1 MPFTRNKIS
10 QAVAAAIASMTAS
23 HAISEEVARSDRA
36 IEEVVVTATKRA
48 VPLQDVPI
56 AIQAMTEDAMDD
68 LGIDNFEDYLIQM
81 PGITAG
87 GNGPG
92 QNTIYIRGVASTTPN
107 LTTAGV
113 AGLAPNVALYLDE
126 QPLSQPGRN
135 LDVYAADLNRIEVLS
150 GPQGTLFGASSQA
163 GNVRLITNKPDPTER
178 YGDVHVGTAYVKDGE
193 PNYNG
198 EIMLNLPVT
207 DRLTLRGVGYLDRK
221 GGYIDNVR
229 GTRDLTES
237 ARFREQGVVRSNGVP
252 VSARRAGFQ
261 SASGVAN
268 ALAAGDASV
277 GERVTDFSRVNFAE
291 ADNQNLVEDDFNE
304 ATYQGVRLSALFDF
318 NEDWEVLVAHT
329 RQQLDVDGVFFADPD
344 LGDYEIQRFEKDELE
359 DEFSNTNLTLTGRI
373 NELEIVYAGA
383 YTDRETEQRVD
394 YTDYL
399 FVGQYLPYYI
409 CDSTVSYPEYNN
421 YYQADPTL
429 DGVPNGNCYA
439 PNQFVTSQTDI
450 TVESHELRFMTDP
463 AKRIRFTGGVFYRE
477 LELEERN
484 DFVYPGSEQ
493 VTLYGGATPGFA
505 ENSSFPNAYK
515 SASGPYPDGT
525 IFRNDVR
532 RTDEQTGVFGEVNFD
547 LTDQVEVTLGA
558 RWYDI
563 EVDFEGSAN
572 AAFCNSSSDVD
583 RFGTN
588 ISDLYDGDGEFT
600 FIGDCGTGGGIN
612 FTRGQTFA
620 EVKAILEAADPFS
633 IGRGQFT
640 NAPNAISDA
649 EIEGIVNA
657 LRAPD
662 KASVDGTIV
671 KASVAWRPTDT
682 QMYYATFSE
691 GFRPGLLNRPGGA
704 VGPGGYTVPFE
715 LDTDDV
721 TNYEIGWKL
730 DLFDYTMRFNGTIF
744 YAEIESL
751 QTTIFDPSISNLF
764 FSDNAADAEI
774 MGIEGDV
781 VWQPEAVAG
790 LAITGAFSLLDTE
803 ITKVLTPTNDVRK
816 GDELAFAPEFQAS
829 LRVRYE
835 WPLDNGLRAHVMPHM
850 SYSAESYSDV
860 ITINRDKVDSWVLVG
875 LTAGV
880 SADTWR
886 AEFYADN
893 IFDEQAELTR
903 NFVYDRERVNYAPPT
918 TMGLRVTFDF

>member
-1 MPFTRNKIS
+1 LQFQRSKIN
-10 QAVAAAIASMTAS
+10 QAVLTAIAAMSANTAVS
-23 HAISEEVARSDRA
+23 QESRA
-36 IEEVVVTATKRA
+36 IEEIVVTATKRA

-56 AIQAMTEDAMDD
+56 AIQALTEDSMDD

-87 GNGPG
+87 GSGPG

-178 YGDVHVGTAYVKDGE
+178 YGDVHLSSAYVTDGE
-193 PNYNG
+193 PNYAG
-198 EIMLNLPVT
+198 EVMLNLPVS
-207 DRLTLRGVGYLDRK
+207 DRFTLRGVAYLDRK

-229 GTRDLTES
+229 GTRDLSES
-237 ARFREQGVVRSNGVP
+237 ARFREQGEVRANGEP
-252 VSARRAGFQ
+252 VSLRRSGLQ

-268 ALAAGDASV
+268 ALAAGDTSV
-277 GERVTDFSRVNFAE
+277 GERIADFSNVNFIA
-291 ADNQNLVEDDFNE
+291 ADNQGLVEDDFNE
-304 ATYQGVRLSALFDF
+304 ATYQGARLSGLFDI
-318 NEDWEVLVAHT
+318 NEDWELLVAHT
-329 RQQLDVDGVFFADPD
+329 RQKLDADGVFFSDPG
-344 LGDYEIQRFEKDELE
+344 LGDYEVQRFEEDELE
-359 DEFSNTNLTLTGRI
+359 DEFSNTNWTLTGRI
-373 NELEIVYAGA
+373 NELEVVYAGA

-409 CDSTVSYPEYNN
+409 CDSTVTYPEYNN
-421 YYQADPTL
+421 YYTAL
-429 DGVPNGNCYA
+429 GFVDGLPAGNCYA
-439 PNQFVTSQTDI
+439 PNQFVRSRTDT
-450 TVESHELRFMTDP
+450 TVESHEIRFLTDP
-463 AKRIRFTGGVFYRE
+463 AKRIRLTGGVFTRE

-493 VTLYGGATPGFA
+493 ALLYGTAGFSD
-505 ENSSFPNAYK
+505 NFPFPNAYN
-515 SASGPYPDGT
+515 SDPGPFPDGT
-525 IFRNDVR
+525 VFRNDVR
-532 RTDEQTGVFGEVNFD
+532 RTDEQTGVFAEVNFD
-547 LTDQVEVTLGA
+547 VGDQVEVTLGA

-563 EVDFEGSAN
+563 EVDFEGGAN
-572 AAFCNSSSDVD
+572 ASFCNGFQPDVD

-588 ISDLYDGDGEFT
+588 ITDLYDGNGEFT
-600 FIGDCGTGGGIN
+600 FIGDCTAGGGLT
-612 FTRGQTFA
+612 FTRGQMFD
-620 EVKAILEAADPFS
+620 EIKSILEAADS
-633 IGRGQFT
+633 YSVGRGAFV

-657 LRAPD
+657 LNAPD
-662 KASVDGTIV
+662 EASVDGTII
-671 KASVAWRPTDT
+671 KASVAWRPTET
-682 QMYYATFSE
+682 QMYYATISE

-704 VGPGGYTVPFE
+704 VGPNGFTVPFE

-721 TNYEIGWKL
+721 TNYEFGWKL
-730 DLFDYTMRFNGTIF
+730 DLFDYTMRFNGTVF

-781 VWQPEAVAG
+781 VWQPEDVPG
-790 LAITGAFSLLDTE
+790 LSITGAFSLLDTE

-816 GDELAFAPEFQAS
+816 GDELAFAPEFQTS

-835 WPLDNGLRAHVMPHM
+835 WPLDNGLRAHVMPHVV
-850 SYSAESYSDV
+850 YSAEAYSDV
-860 ITINRDKVDSWVLVG
+860 VTINRDKLDSWVLVG

-880 SADTWR
+880 SSDIWR

-893 IFDEQAELTR
+893 IFDEQAELTS
-903 NFVYDRERVNYAPPT
+903 NFVYDRRRVNYAPPT
-918 TMGLRVTFDF
+918 TIGLRVTFDF